1 LPAKLKQSVN
11 TEKQHI
17 YRLSTLGTSL
27 LQPKRML
34 MMSFAVI
41 AAMAVVEVVG
51 GILSDSISLVS
62 DAVHMFTDVMAIGLS
77 LFAITMATRSHSGS
91 MTFGYHR
98 AEVMAALANGVAL
111 AVISIWVLYEAF
123 SRVMSQHIIDAPLML
138 LTASIGLAGNLTVMF
153 LLKHHASRSINI
165 HSAFIHVIYNT
176 ISSVAVI
183 ITGFI
188 ALTTGI
194 TIVDPLVAF
203 LIAGLVARS
212 AYSIVKSSTH
222 ILLEGAPTELD
233 MREIIVTLK
242 QLDGVVDVHDLH
254 VWTIS
259 TGMDA
264 LSGHVVVRDQMLSES
279 SKLLYEINTV
289 LAERYNITHTTIQ
302 LEHEHEISFRRTIK

>member
-1 LPAKLKQSVN
+1 
-11 TEKQHI
+11 
-17 YRLSTLGTSL
+17 
-27 LQPKRML
+27 ML
-34 MMSFAVI
+34 SFAVT
-41 AAMAVVEVVG
+41 AAIAVVETVG

-77 LFAITMATRSHSGS
+77 LFAITMAARTHSGA

-98 AEVMAALANGVAL
+98 AEVMVALANGVAL
-111 AVISIWVLYEAF
+111 TVISLWVLYEAF
-123 SRVMSQHIIDAPLML
+123 LRVMSPRIIDAPLLL
-138 LTASIGLAGNLTVMF
+138 LTASIGLAGNLVVMY
-153 LLKHHASRSINI
+153 LLKHHAGKSINI
-165 HSAFIHVIYNT
+165 HSAFIHVVYDT

-183 ITGFI
+183 TTGFI
-188 ALTTGI
+188 ALNTGI

-212 AYSIVKSSTH
+212 AYSIVRSSTL
-222 ILLEGAPTELD
+222 ILLEGAPSELD
-233 MREIIVTLK
+233 IREILATLK
-242 QLDGVVDVHDLH
+242 ELDGVVDVHDLH

-279 SKLLYEINTV
+279 NKLLSEINTV

-302 LEHEHEISFRRTIK
+302 MEHEREISFRRTIK

>member
-1 LPAKLKQSVN
+1 
-11 TEKQHI
+11 
-17 YRLSTLGTSL
+17 
-27 LQPKRML
+27 ML
-34 MMSFAVI
+34 SFAVI
-41 AAMAVVEVVG
+41 AAIAVVEAGG
-51 GILSDSISLVS
+51 GILSNSISLVS

-77 LFAITMATRSHSGS
+77 LFAITMAARSHSGA

-98 AEVMAALANGVAL
+98 AEVMVALANGVAL
-111 AVISIWVLYEAF
+111 GVISLWVLYEAF
-123 SRVMSQHIIDAPLML
+123 LRVMSPRIIDAPLLL
-138 LTASIGLAGNLTVMF
+138 LTASIGLAGNLVVMF
-153 LLKHHASRSINI
+153 LLKHHAGNSINI
-165 HSAFIHVIYNT
+165 HSAFIHVVYNT

-188 ALTTGI
+188 ALSTGI

-212 AYSIVKSSTH
+212 AYSIVRNSTR
-222 ILLEGAPTELD
+222 ILLESAPSQLD
-233 MREIIVTLK
+233 MREILVTLK

-279 SKLLYEINTV
+279 SKLLSEINKV
-289 LAERYNITHTTIQ
+289 LTERYNITHTTIQ
-302 LEHEHEISFRRTIK
+302 MEHEREISFKRTIR

>member
-1 LPAKLKQSVN
+1 
-11 TEKQHI
+11 
-17 YRLSTLGTSL
+17 
-27 LQPKRML
+27 ML
-34 MMSFAVI
+34 SFAVI
-41 AAMAVVEVVG
+41 TAIAVVEAVG
-51 GILSDSISLVS
+51 GILSNSISLVS

-77 LFAITMATRSHSGS
+77 LFAITMAARSHSGA

-98 AEVMAALANGVAL
+98 AEVMVALANGVAL
-111 AVISIWVLYEAF
+111 GVISLWVLYEAF
-123 SRVMSQHIIDAPLML
+123 LRVMSPRIIDAPLLL
-138 LTASIGLAGNLTVMF
+138 LTASIGLAGNLVVMF
-153 LLKHHASRSINI
+153 LLKHHAGNSINI
-165 HSAFIHVIYNT
+165 HSAFIHVVYNT

-188 ALTTGI
+188 ALSTGI

-212 AYSIVKSSTH
+212 AYSIVRNSTR
-222 ILLEGAPTELD
+222 ILLESAPSQFD
-233 MREIIVTLK
+233 MREILVTLK

-279 SKLLYEINTV
+279 SKLLSEINKV
-289 LAERYNITHTTIQ
+289 LTERYNITHTTIQ
-302 LEHEHEISFRRTIK
+302 MEHEREISFKRTIR

>member
-1 LPAKLKQSVN
+1 
-11 TEKQHI
+11 
-17 YRLSTLGTSL
+17 
-27 LQPKRML
+27 ML
-34 MMSFAVI
+34 SFAVT
-41 AAMAVVEVVG
+41 AAVAVVETVG

-77 LFAITMATRSHSGS
+77 LFAITMAARSHSGA

-98 AEVMAALANGVAL
+98 AEVMVALANGVAL
-111 AVISIWVLYEAF
+111 SVISLWVLYEAF
-123 SRVMSQHIIDAPLML
+123 LRVMSPRIIDAPLLL
-138 LTASIGLAGNLTVMF
+138 LTASIGLAGNLVVMF
-153 LLKHHASRSINI
+153 LLKHHASKSINI
-165 HSAFIHVIYNT
+165 HSAFIHVVYDT

-183 ITGFI
+183 VTGFI
-188 ALTTGI
+188 ALNTGI

-203 LIAGLVARS
+203 MIAGLVARS
-212 AYSIVKSSTH
+212 AYSIVRNSTH
-222 ILLEGAPTELD
+222 ILLEGAPSKLD
-233 MREIIVTLK
+233 IQEILITLK

-279 SKLLYEINTV
+279 SKVLSEINTV

-302 LEHEHEISFRRTIK
+302 LEHEREISFKRTIK